1 MLKTVRLRAAFG
13 LVLALG
19 VALGATSA
27 AQAYPEVS
35 FHAEVSDQVV
45 FSGETFTATSSAN
58 VECAW
63 AHEWNGTTQ
72 RGVGKSFT
80 STFTAPKVKKR
91 EVIPLHFTCTY
102 AAAAGAGTT
111 AVKAT
116 TWHRTIDVTVVPAS
130 HPQSAPPARG
140 SGAAGGPTA
149 ADLGA
154 GSDMPNTGGPNVL
167 FLVAGLL
174 LLLSGA
180 VAVRMARSRLDG
192 DAETSQV

>member
-1 MLKTVRLRAAFG
+1 MLKTARLRAAFG
-13 LVLALG
+13 LILALG
-19 VALGATSA
+19 VALGMAPA
-27 AQAYPEVS
+27 AQGYPEVS

-45 FSGETFTATSSAN
+45 FSGSTFTATSSAN

-63 AHEWNGTTQ
+63 SHEWNGTTQ
-72 RGVGKSFT
+72 RGIGQSFK
-80 STFTAPKVKKR
+80 STFTAPQVKRR

-102 AAAAGAGTT
+102 AGAAGAGST
-111 AVKAT
+111 AVKMT
-116 TWHRTIDVTVVPAS
+116 TWQRTIDVTVVPAS
-130 HPQSAPPARG
+130 PQAAPPATG

-154 GSDMPNTGGPNVL
+154 GADMPNTGGPNAL
-167 FLVAGLL
+167 FLIAGLL

-192 DAETSQV
+192 DPETSQV